1 MQNIERLSSPRDSRR
16 ISSLQLLMRGA
27 LAIGAPL
34 VMTGIIS
41 DFQLY
46 PRIPNISIL
55 YLLIILGLASLF
67 DFYTAALAALTAFL
81 AFDYFLVPPLYMFTI
96 NRWEEWIALFIFLA
110 TALLTSQLT
119 VALRR
124 QTTRATRREREA
136 KILYEM
142 IRLTNSQESFET
154 QIQVMIDTLMH
165 VFGSWGIQDC
175 TLLLPDQEGN
185 LTLPTTESNSAP
197 ISLTQ
202 DERMMAV
209 AAMHRQEIVEKR
221 IAPAPISRDI
231 VKHISYYD
239 ATIGPIT
246 ILRFIPLNANGETL
260 GIVCLR
266 IQNPVS
272 WFSNIASMQREQSR
286 THSRVNFFWTFL
298 EQVASIL
305 DRSRLRSFSS
315 AKKQL

>member
-1 MQNIERLSSPRDSRR
+1 MQNIKQLSSQGTSRR
-16 ISSLQLLMRGA
+16 ISSLQLIMRGT
-27 LAIGAPL
+27 LAISAPL
-34 VMTGIIS
+34 AMTGIIS

-67 DFYTAALAALTAFL
+67 DFYIAALAALTAFL

-124 QTTRATRREREA
+124 QTARATHREREA

-142 IRLTNSQESFET
+142 IHLTNSQESFET
-154 QIQVMIDTLMH
+154 QVQIMIDTLMH

-185 LTLPTTESNSAP
+185 LTLPATAP
-197 ISLTQ
+197 IPLTQ
-202 DERMMAV
+202 DERMLAV
-209 AAMHRQEIVEKR
+209 AAMHRHEIVEKR
-221 IAPAPISRDI
+221 IAPSPISRDI

-239 ATIGPIT
+239 TAIGPIT

-272 WFSNIASMQREQSR
+272 WFSNIANMQREQSR
-286 THSRVNFFWTFL
+286 THSRIDFFWTFL

-305 DRSRLRSFSS
+305 DRSRLRSFS
-315 AKKQL
+315 APRKQL